1 VFPQIL
7 SLRWQKFAA
16 GILNIGYFLWSLPS
30 PSGYHTPGTEI
41 LQANEAVSKNS
52 GMRPQKRTMNQTLA
66 LFEGNLDHQQDVD

>member
-7 SLRWQKFAA
+7 SLRWQKFAS
-16 GILNIGYFLWSLPS
+16 GILNIGCFLGSLPS

-41 LQANEAVSKNS
+41 HQANEAVSKNP

-66 LFEGNLDHQQDVD
+66 LFEDNLDCQQDVD